1 MPGVIIDKNYCKGCE
16 LCVKACPQQ
25 ILSMSKEI
33 TNRGYLS
40 AQMHDPSRCIGCQI
54 CALVCP
60 DAAIT
65 VVTHGQ
71 RYMLYEY

>member
-1 MPGVIIDKNYCKGCE
+1 MPGVIIDKGYCKGCE

-40 AQMHDPSRCIGCQI
+40 RKCMILHD
-54 CALVCP
+54 ALAAKFVACLP

-71 RYMLYEY
+71 RYVLYEY